1 MVTGFSSGLSSVLSG
16 GNETIVAR
24 ATPSGAGALAIVRIS
39 GSDAFAVAGK
49 LCPGFGDPRPWRARR
64 VSVVDPEGEPVDDA
78 VAIGYRA
85 PRSYTGED
93 MVELMVHGSTWVVDQ
108 VVESAIAGGARRASP
123 GEFTRRAVANG
134 KMDLV
139 QAEAINELIHA
150 ETAWQARLAREQR
163 HGALSKRFLGL
174 REDMVAALAVIE
186 GGLDHEEIMVEEQEV
201 IGRLDEIRETIDRLL
216 QTLRRGRRVREG
228 MRIVIEGPPN
238 SGKSTLFNT
247 LLARERA
254 IVTETPGTTRD
265 SLEAHLDIEGVP
277 IVLVDTA
284 GIRNTADPVERE
296 GVRRARQ
303 EVAAAD
309 LILSLRAVDRAAD
322 EGWPIPAGVPRIDI
336 GSKAD
341 LGERPPEGRLMV
353 SCHEG
358 RGLAELRRRIHHAV
372 VLEVEG
378 GAGPAAVNFRH
389 ADILQRT
396 RACVDAAAGAPGEL
410 AAMELRQGIG
420 FMAELFGEV
429 DNDQVL
435 DVVFSSFCVGK

>member
-163 HGALSKRFLGL
+163 
-174 REDMVAALAVIE
+174 
-186 GGLDHEEIMVEEQEV
+186 

-372 VLEVEG
+372 VSEVEG